1 MIRLADY
8 VFSELQSNYG
18 LSHVF
23 MVTGRGALF
32 LTDAVAANKYITPVC
47 MHHEQGAAFAAVAY
61 AQQSDQLGAC
71 LVSTGCASTNAVTGV
86 LNAWQD
92 GLPVIFISG
101 QNKLNETSRHTGI
114 PLRTYGQQEADI
126 VSLVSGITKYAT
138 MITDPTRIGYELGK
152 ALYLANEGRKGPVW
166 LDIPLD
172 VQNMRVN
179 PTNLELFVQESA
191 KSHDCSSEDVEYVAN
206 ELSRAERPVLLIGH
220 GIRSA
225 NAESELEE
233 LASMLQIPVTYSG
246 SSPDIYPLEKEL
258 SIGSVGIMGCSRAGN
273 FAVQNSDLLL
283 VLGSRLSTMTTDS
296 DKCKFARSSNV
307 IVVDIDEVE
316 HSKDII
322 RVDRFIKSDVRV
334 FINRLKE
341 RKLQEISAAWKEK
354 CFYWKSI
361 FPKFEQSFLNPEKVD
376 IYNLTKVLSDTLP
389 EDASVVTDSGLIELI
404 LPTNLNFRNNRRCI
418 HPASQGSMGYA
429 LPAVVGAYFSS
440 GGPVISVVGDG
451 SIMMNLQELQT
462 ISFLNIPAKIFVINN
477 NAYAIIRKRQKD
489 LFRRRT
495 IGTDPQDG
503 VGCPNFSKV
512 ADAFEFKFKKIEDA
526 HNLEENISDVLN
538 TEGPVL
544 CEVIG
549 YEDQDYITTS
559 YAKTESKRFAYRP
572 LEDQAPFLD
581 RELFLKEMIIE
592 PIDQ

>member
-1 MIRLADY
+1 MIRIADY
-8 VFSELQSNYG
+8 IFSELHSNHG
-18 LSHVF
+18 LNHVF

-32 LTDAVAANKYITPVC
+32 LTDAVAANKNITPVC
-47 MHHEQGAAFAAVAY
+47 MHHEQGAAFAAVAN
-61 AQQSDQLGAC
+61 AQQSDQISAC
-71 LVSTGCASTNAVTGV
+71 LVSTGCASTNTITGV

-126 VSLVSGITKYAT
+126 VSIVSGITKYAT
-138 MITDPTRIGYELGK
+138 MITDPTRIGHELGK

-172 VQNMRVN
+172 VQNMRVD

-191 KSHDCSSEDVEYVAN
+191 SSHDCSSEDVEYVAH
-206 ELSRAERPVLLIGH
+206 ELSKAERPVLLIGH

-225 NAESELEE
+225 NAESEFEK
-233 LASMLQIPVTYSG
+233 LANMLQIPVTYSG
-246 SSPDIYPLEKEL
+246 SSPDIYPLENEL

-273 FAVQNSDLLL
+273 FAVQNSDFLL

-316 HSKDII
+316 HSKNII
-322 RVDRFIKSDVRV
+322 RVDRFIKSDVRT

-341 RKLQEISAAWKEK
+341 RKLQEVSTAWKEK
-354 CFYWKSI
+354 CFHWKSI
-361 FPKFEQSFLNPEKVD
+361 FPKFEQNFLDPEKVD
-376 IYNLTKVLSDTLP
+376 IYHLTKVLSKTLP

-404 LPTNLNFRNNRRCI
+404 LPSNFNFRNKRRCI

-429 LPAVVGAYFSS
+429 LPAIVGAYFSF

-462 ISFLNIPAKIFVINN
+462 ISYLHIPAKIFVINN

-495 IGTDPQDG
+495 IGTGPNDG
-503 VGCPNFSKV
+503 VGCPDFSKV
-512 ADAFEFKFKKIEDA
+512 ADTFGFKFKKIEHA
-526 HNLEENISDVLN
+526 HNLEKDIFDVLN